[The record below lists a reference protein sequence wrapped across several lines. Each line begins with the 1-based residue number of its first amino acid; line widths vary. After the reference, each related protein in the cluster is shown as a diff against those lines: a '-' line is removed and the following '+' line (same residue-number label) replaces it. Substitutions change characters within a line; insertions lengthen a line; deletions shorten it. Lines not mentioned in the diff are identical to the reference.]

1 MFSQDLVGATPPK
14 IKLECGSAAR
24 MNRSLAPAFQAPVG
38 VDHWKS
44 KHILATMRAFLCLA
58 LLVVVCEAVFQPQMT
73 DFRAKRCELKLFGI
87 PYFKGINDVV
97 TDDVKVRKTYVD
109 DKSLYT
115 SGNTFAITRAKRN
128 TVDCRFNSRTLKIVS
143 SEGSLLKEIGR

>member
-1 MFSQDLVGATPPK
+1 MG
-14 IKLECGSAAR
+14 
-24 MNRSLAPAFQAPVG
+24 VG

-73 DFRAKRCELKLFGI
+73 DFTAKRCELKLFGI

-115 SGNTFAITRAKRN
+115 SGNCCWTLY
-128 TVDCRFNSRTLKIVS
+128 SRYNFEAVEL
-143 SEGSLLKEIGR
+143 SLLETSK